1 MKTTTASVLASML
14 APFLMMLAPHGANS
28 HAVEVVSCVTSENKL
43 RIFVEHWH
51 DWLSSLSDASF
62 NFSVNGSSP
71 QTMNPIGR
79 VTSVSDTSQLPGCV
93 SECTTLGSTCAGQ
106 TNCGSYGYYGSDCE
120 GYDDWVWFD
129 FEATDTVELVSSGGA
144 TLNPG
149 CDGLYP
155 VTISAATGTCATG
168 CSCDELG
175 QQCCIDGSPSEYE
188 VCVNDADLNL
198 VTITKETAPGTKCCV
213 HTEDPL
219 RIVQQHAFFNCPS
232 E

>member
-51 DWLSSLSDASF
+51 DWLSSPSGASF
-62 NFSVNGSSP
+62 DFSVNGSSP
-71 QTMNPIGR
+71 QRMSAIGR
-79 VTSVSDTSQLPGCV
+79 VTSVSDASQLPGCV

-106 TNCGSYGYYGSDCE
+106 TDCGYYGSDCE

-129 FEATDTVELVSSGGA
+129 FEATDTVELVSSGGG

-188 VCVNDADLNL
+188 VCVRNDAEDINNL
-198 VTITKETAPGTKCCV
+198 VTITKQTAPGTKCCV
-213 HTEDPL
+213 HTETPK
-219 RIVQQHAFFNCPS
+219 RIVLQHAALPCP
-232 E
+232 